1 MSMRGQSSGDFKET
15 SGRVQLFHV
24 VTRNSLCT
32 LAADA
37 FTQSNPVVYT
47 SANLK
52 STTLAGITKVG
63 VLGGTVAFTRPSGAG
78 GGNNIVGGAYVT
90 AGPTFVAGVRPLGI
104 FLNDALGN
112 AYENTPGVASG
123 KGTYVCGSGTT
134 IGVTL
139 YETQVLQA
147 TGPGNAGDAL
157 VYAPGDLLYASANG
171 LLTKNPD
178 DSYEQLFAAS
188 AYATTPTASTVIGVV
203 KAAPDANTPMLVLDL
218 RV

>member
-24 VTRNSLCT
+24 VTRNSVGA

-37 FTQSNPVVYT
+37 FTQANPVVYT
-47 SANLK
+47 GATLV

-63 VLGGTVAFTRPSGAG
+63 VLGGSVAFTRPAV
-78 GGNNIVGGAYVT
+78 GNNVIGGPSVT
-90 AGPTFVAGVRPLGI
+90 AGPTFLAGQRPLGI
-104 FLNDALGN
+104 FLNDAVGN
-112 AYENTPGVASG
+112 AYENTPGPASG
-123 KGTYVCGSGTT
+123 RGPYVCGSGTCL
-134 IGVTL
+134 GVTL
-139 YETQVLQA
+139 YETKILQA

-157 VYAPGDLLYASANG
+157 TYAAGDLLYASANG

-178 DSYEQLFAAS
+178 DAYEQLLTAVAF
-188 AYATTPTASTVIGVV
+188 ATTPVATVMGIV
-203 KAAPDANTPMLVLDL
+203 KAAPDASTPMLVLDL